1 MRTMTDTSSERVQLT
16 LTVALL
22 AACAANIALVWA
34 FL

>member
-1 MRTMTDTSSERVQLT
+1 MGTMPHTSRERVQLT

-22 AACAANIALVWA
+22 AACVTNVALVLA